1 MRVDTY
7 LVRYDAESR
16 PVRRASVSGLAALPS
31 WPAVGSLA
39 AAGGSFALVAYL
51 RRHLGEP
58 GAGWF
63 VATLTAQGLFCLLAG
78 ASLTVADPGSRFVAE
93 SLAWAAL
100 TWVGPLFLAFALE
113 YTGRSGLLDGWTVV
127 PVAALTSLVVATAPV
142 NGVVLEAFRVTA
154 TESAVTVAYAL
165 EPWGLFAVAFGTGTA
180 GVAVALLVDTV
191 LSYGP
196 LYRREAA
203 AVALSTVAPTVGVAA
218 WVFDLGSDPSL
229 AVVAALFVPHVL
241 LDAYAFV
248 GSGMFET
255 NPTTRRA
262 ADRTAIDDIGT
273 PVLVVDPDGRVVDY
287 NDAADPLLEAG
298 RDGATLLGTAVSELV
313 DLDADPVPDGGTA
326 DGPAAGGADPGA
338 ATGGDPGQADELVA
352 VRSGG
357 RSREFLVSR
366 STLTDPKG
374 ATVGTTLVFQDVTR
388 ERRREQRLDVLN
400 RVLRHNLRN
409 KMTAVAGNAEL
420 IADRSDDDRLVD
432 IAEVIDSSA
441 RELADIGEK
450 ARAFEQCRRDG
461 PRYRSVPVA
470 EVLSD
475 AVADYRDAAARVD
488 VTVDDGATA
497 TTDPQLLRLVVA
509 NLVENSVEH
518 VGDPTVSVT
527 ATVDGGVASEE
538 SDPSSERGSDGGEL
552 RVTVADDGPGIPEG
566 ELAPLDAGTETPL
579 NHATGIGLWVVQWSV
594 DALGG
599 TVSFDTDD
607 GTTVTVRI
615 PDGPGGFDG
624 TAPGPTPDD
633 PDI

>member
-1 MRVDTY
+1 M
-7 LVRYDAESR
+7 
-16 PVRRASVSGLAALPS
+16 SGLVALSS
-31 WPAVGSLA
+31 WLAVGSLA
-39 AAGGSFALVAYL
+39 AAGGTVALVAYL
-51 RRHLGEP
+51 WRHLGKP

-63 VATLTAQGLFCLLAG
+63 VATLVAQALFCLLAG
-78 ASLTVADPGSRFVAE
+78 LSLTVADPGSRLVLEA
-93 SLAWAAL
+93 LTWAAL
-100 TWVGPLFLAFALE
+100 TWVGPLFLAFALK

-127 PVAALTSLVVATAPV
+127 PVAALASLVVATAPA
-142 NGVVLEAFRVTA
+142 NDVVLRNFRVDPTGPAA
-154 TESAVTVAYAL
+154 TVSYAL

-180 GVAVALLVDTV
+180 GVAVALLLDTV

-203 AVALSTVAPTVGVAA
+203 AVALSTVTPTVGVTM
-218 WVFDLGSDPSL
+218 WVFDLGPDPSL
-229 AVVAALFVPHVL
+229 AFVAVMFVPHVL

-273 PVLVVDPDGRVVDY
+273 PVLVVDPDARVVDY
-287 NDAADPLLEAG
+287 NAAADPLLESG
-298 RDGATLLGTAVSELV
+298 RDGTTLLGTPVSELV
-313 DLDADPVPDGGTA
+313 DLDADPVADGGAA
-326 DGPAAGGADPGA
+326 DGAVAGGTDPAASAGDPGA
-338 ATGGDPGQADELVA
+338 ADELVT

-357 RSREFLVSR
+357 RRREFLVSR

-432 IAEVIDSSA
+432 SADIIEGSA
-441 RELADIGEK
+441 RELIDIGEK

-461 PRYRSVPVA
+461 PRYRSTPVA
-470 EVLSD
+470 EVLSG
-475 AVADYRDAAARVD
+475 AVADYRGAAASVD
-488 VTVDDGATA
+488 VTVDDDATA
-497 TTDPQLLRLVVA
+497 ATDPQLLRLVVA
-509 NLVENSVEH
+509 NLVENAVDH
-518 VGDPTVSVT
+518 VDDPTVSVT
-527 ATVDGGVASEE
+527 ATVDA
-538 SDPSSERGSDGGEL
+538 GEL
-552 RVTVADDGPGIPEG
+552 RVTVADDGPGIPEA
-566 ELAPLDAGTETPL
+566 ELAPLDAGTETQL

-599 TVSFDTDD
+599 TVSFDSDD
-607 GTTVTVRI
+607 GTTVTVRL
-615 PDGPGGFDG
+615 PDGPGGLDG
-624 TAPGPTPDD
+624 TGSGSLNGTGSGGLDGTDSGPASDD
-633 PDI
+633 PDT

>member
-1 MRVDTY
+1 M
-7 LVRYDAESR
+7 
-16 PVRRASVSGLAALPS
+16 SGLAALSS
-31 WPAVGSLA
+31 WLAVGSLA
-39 AAGGSFALVAYL
+39 AAAGSFALVAYL

-63 VATLTAQGLFCLLAG
+63 VATLAAQGLFCLLAG
-78 ASLTVADPGSRFVAE
+78 VSLTVADPGRRLVAE
-93 SLAWAAL
+93 SLTWAAL

-127 PVAALTSLVVATAPV
+127 PVAALSSLVVATAPV
-142 NGVVLEAFRVTA
+142 NGVVLGGFQVTA
-154 TESAVTVAYAL
+154 TEPAVTVAYAL

-180 GVAVALLVDTV
+180 GVGVALLVDTV

-203 AVALSTVAPTVGVAA
+203 AVALSTVAPTVGVAM
-218 WVFDLGSDPSL
+218 WVLGLSPTASL
-229 AVVAALFVPHVL
+229 AFVAVTFVPHVL

-313 DLDADPVPDGGTA
+313 DLDADPVPDGGAA
-326 DGPAAGGADPGA
+326 DGLAAGGADPGA
-338 ATGGDPGQADELVA
+338 PTGDGPGEADELVT
-352 VRSGG
+352 VRSAG
-357 RSREFLVSR
+357 RRREFLVSR

-441 RELADIGEK
+441 RELVDIGEK

-461 PRYRSVPVA
+461 PRYRSVSI
-470 EVLSD
+470 EGVLAD
-475 AVADYRDAAARVD
+475 AVADYREAAARLD
-488 VTVDDGATA
+488 VTVDDDATA
-497 TTDPQLLRLVVA
+497 ATDPQLLRLVVA
-509 NLVENSVEH
+509 NLVENAVEH
-518 VGDPTVSVT
+518 VDQPAVSVT
-527 ATVDGGVASEE
+527 ATV
-538 SDPSSERGSDGGEL
+538 DGGEL
-552 RVTVADDGPGIPEG
+552 RVTVADDGPGIPES
-566 ELAPLDAGTETPL
+566 ELAPLDAGVETPL

-594 DALGG
+594 DSLGG

-607 GTTVTVRI
+607 GTTVTVRL

-624 TAPGPTPDD
+624 TDPESAADD